1 VTPEEARAL
10 VLRCYAAVN
19 RRDINGFLAG
29 MDPEIEVRSLVLQPA
44 RGDAFR
50 GYAGV
55 RDWWNAMF
63 ATQDL
68 ELTLVRMRVDGDAAA
83 IELVLRTQ
91 VGDTRGE
98 VTMWHGARFRDGRV
112 VAFGLCASEEEAAA
126 AAGLGAGAGVT
137 LTAAQ

>member
-1 VTPEEARAL
+1 VTPEEIRAL

-19 RRDINGFLAG
+19 ERDIDGFLAG
-29 MDPEIEVRSLVLQPA
+29 MDPDIEVRSLVLRPA

-50 GYAGV
+50 GYNGV

-68 ELTLVRMRVDGDAAA
+68 KLTLVRMRVEGEAAA
-83 IELVLRTQ
+83 IELILTTE

-112 VAFGLCASEEEAAA
+112 VAFGLYASEEEAAA
-126 AAGLGAGAGVT
+126 AAGLRPGAGVM
-137 LTAAQ
+137 LPAAQ